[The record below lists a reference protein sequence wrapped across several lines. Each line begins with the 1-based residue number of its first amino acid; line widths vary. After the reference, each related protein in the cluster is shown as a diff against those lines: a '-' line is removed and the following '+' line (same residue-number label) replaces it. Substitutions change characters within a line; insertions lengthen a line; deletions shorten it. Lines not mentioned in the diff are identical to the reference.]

1 MMAPSHLTSWLPEPR
16 RPATSQVSTT
26 SNLDLLTK
34 NIFALG
40 MPVASSIIG
49 PSASSLAIDG
59 AAHEGPLDLVAT
71 ALEGGLAPDLEVAVG
86 LLDGLAGN
94 GAGAAATAHDDARV
108 IEVDLLGEVL
118 VHTACGHGVDLGADH
133 HVPAD
138 GGVDGGD
145 GLENLDRLHGT
156 GVLAAELK
164 REGEAEDALV
174 DEDVDR
180 FVGQTAQLLGL
191 VAAFADYLGEL
202 AHTLKRGAFERG

>member
-1 MMAPSHLTSWLPEPR
+1 MAAGAAQAGHVPGVDDLELGLVDEEHLRLGHAGGLVHHR
-16 RPATSQVSTT
+16 
-26 SNLDLLTK
+26 
-34 NIFALG
+34 ALG
-40 MPVASSIIG
+40 VFAG
-49 PSASSLAIDG
+49 EDG

-145 GLENLDRLHGT
+145 GLENLDGLHGA
-156 GVLAAELK
+156 GVLAAELE

-202 AHTLKRGAFERG
+202 VHTLKRGAFERG